1 MSKSDDLKVLVED
14 LRLQREAL
22 EKREKKLVAR
32 KNELEEKLSK
42 VGKMTV
48 EEAKKELLDE
58 VQRDITSEV
67 AKKIRAAEEKGNQAE
82 SMSLR
87 ADMMMTTPAP
97 GPHRKL
103 NLSG

>member
-1 MSKSDDLKVLVED
+1 MPSLTGKALLNVLTKQEWM
-14 LRLQREAL
+14 
-22 EKREKKLVAR
+22 EKIE
-32 KNELEEKLSK
+32 
-42 VGKMTV
+42 
-48 EEAKKELLDE
+48 
-58 VQRDITSEV
+58 
-67 AKKIRAAEEKGNQAE
+67 AAEARGDQAE

>member
-1 MSKSDDLKVLVED
+1 MPSLTGKALLNVLT
-14 LRLQREAL
+14 
-22 EKREKKLVAR
+22 K
-32 KNELEEKLSK
+32 
-42 VGKMTV
+42 
-48 EEAKKELLDE
+48 DE
-58 VQRDITSEV
+58 WMV
-67 AKKIRAAEEKGNQAE
+67 KIEAAEARGDQAE

>member
-1 MSKSDDLKVLVED
+1 MPSLTGKALLNVLT
-14 LRLQREAL
+14 
-22 EKREKKLVAR
+22 K
-32 KNELEEKLSK
+32 
-42 VGKMTV
+42 
-48 EEAKKELLDE
+48 DE
-58 VQRDITSEV
+58 WM
-67 AKKIRAAEEKGNQAE
+67 KKIEAAEARGDQAE